1 MEKYSFIFVICVIT
15 ILSVITSFHIYQSH
29 TLYEETVRENKILS
43 NQVTLMASKPEKNCP
58 TSCDSN
64 NLVYEVRILRDFI
77 GMEVNG
83 TSLDKILARNL
94 YNLTLSNSKYA
105 IEQKCIWARN
115 APPYVVN
122 YVE

>member
-94 YNLTLSNSKYA
+94 YNLTVSNPKYA
-105 IEQKCIWARN
+105 IEQKCI
-115 APPYVVN
+115 
-122 YVE
+122 

>member
-43 NQVTLMASKPEKNCP
+43 NQVTLMASRPEKICP
-58 TSCDSN
+58 TSCGSN

-94 YNLTLSNSKYA
+94 YNLTASSAKYS
-105 IEQKCIWARN
+105 IEQKCI
-115 APPYVVN
+115 
-122 YVE
+122 

>member
-1 MEKYSFIFVICVIT
+1 MEKYSFFFVICVIT

-43 NQVTLMASKPEKNCP
+43 NQVTLMASKPEKTCP
-58 TSCDSN
+58 NSCDSN

-94 YNLTLSNSKYA
+94 YNLTVSNPKYA
-105 IEQKCIWARN
+105 IEQKCI
-115 APPYVVN
+115 
-122 YVE
+122 

>member
-1 MEKYSFIFVICVIT
+1 
-15 ILSVITSFHIYQSH
+15 
-29 TLYEETVRENKILS
+29 
-43 NQVTLMASKPEKNCP
+43 MASKPEKNCP

-83 TSLDKILARNL
+83 TSLDKILSRNL

-105 IEQKCIWARN
+105 IEQKCI
-115 APPYVVN
+115 
-122 YVE
+122 